1 MDIKLHK
8 QATTTPKVRAEI
20 QAAPA
25 HIPDTVLAER
35 FGVSDMTIRRW
46 RHRDDVYDRPHTR
59 HNLLATLNREQ
70 EEVLIAARTF
80 LRLGLDDLLVVAREF
95 LHPTLSRAALHRMLK
110 RRQVPTL
117 AELARQ
123 DQEDNKQAP
132 KAFRD
137 YEPGYLHIDIKYL
150 PQMPDETQ
158 RRYLFVAIDRATR
171 WVYLEV
177 RSSQSAKDAEGFFH
191 RVIDKAPFKV
201 QKVLTDNGK
210 CFTDRFTSGGERK
223 PTGSHL
229 FDKACAQHHVEHRL
243 IRPGHPQTNGMVER
257 FNGRISDVLTTR
269 RYESRED
276 LEQTLKRYCWLY
288 NHCIQQKALHHQ
300 APISAMKDWQ
310 KRRPELFHRRV
321 INQTRPDTYA
331 QLT

>member
-1 MDIKLHK
+1 
-8 QATTTPKVRAEI
+8 
-20 QAAPA
+20 
-25 HIPDTVLAER
+25 
-35 FGVSDMTIRRW
+35 
-46 RHRDDVYDRPHTR
+46 
-59 HNLLATLNREQ
+59 
-70 EEVLIAARTF
+70 
-80 LRLGLDDLLVVAREF
+80 
-95 LHPTLSRAALHRMLK
+95 LK

-132 KAFRD
+132 KTFRD

-177 RSSQSAKDAEGFFH
+177 RPSQSAKDAEEFFH

-229 FDKACAQHHVEHRL
+229 FDKACARHHVEHR
-243 IRPGHPQTNGMVER
+243 
-257 FNGRISDVLTTR
+257 
-269 RYESRED
+269 
-276 LEQTLKRYCWLY
+276 
-288 NHCIQQKALHHQ
+288 
-300 APISAMKDWQ
+300 
-310 KRRPELFHRRV
+310 
-321 INQTRPDTYA
+321 
-331 QLT
+331 